1 LVLLA
6 SVVLLS
12 LGVIGVTGYFRLSS
26 EAAALRSSLMKSVP
40 GTWNRKIAVHVGG
53 LTMAVL
59 RHGLRFVNLPPEPR
73 AAIEALHAAEA
84 GVYQLQPE
92 RPCIDRGAIISA
104 TDKVMAARGWDRAVG
119 VANEDDLVVVYLP
132 RKGVSA
138 EKMKCCLLVLHG
150 ETLVVASARGDLEP
164 LMGIARDRLD
174 LRREKHHLAQR

>member
-1 LVLLA
+1 MAPMNPQMQTNAAPRFRPGHLVLLA

-138 EKMKCCLLVLHG
+138 EK
-150 ETLVVASARGDLEP
+150 
-164 LMGIARDRLD
+164 
-174 LRREKHHLAQR
+174 